1 VNEVQ
6 RKQESLCSAC
16 HVKTICIASSLM
28 VGRNVTAWGVCIRE
42 SLRAFASLQ
51 LQVGV
56 DLLTAGSHQDILTF
70 AALIWSQC
78 RAIMADRHMCTEDH
92 LVMTSLII

>member
-1 VNEVQ
+1 
-6 RKQESLCSAC
+6 
-16 HVKTICIASSLM
+16 M